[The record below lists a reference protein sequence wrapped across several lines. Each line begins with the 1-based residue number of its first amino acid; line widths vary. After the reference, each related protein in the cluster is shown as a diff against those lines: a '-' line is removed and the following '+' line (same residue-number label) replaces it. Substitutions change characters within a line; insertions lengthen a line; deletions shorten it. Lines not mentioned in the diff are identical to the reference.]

1 MGLRTVFLDAGGVL
15 LFPNW
20 AHVSEALAKQGVVVS
35 PSTLAGAE
43 PLAKKQIDDRHTI
56 AVTNDAGRGWLYFNL
71 VLTAA
76 GVELSD
82 ATDAALTQLHEYHR
96 ERNLWEH
103 VPDNVIPALA
113 SMRRLGLRMTVVS
126 NANGTLCAHMDRLG
140 LSRYVDCIL
149 DSCDLGVEKPD
160 PRLFTIALERSAAE
174 PSTTIHVGDLYQVDV
189 VGARAAGIRG
199 VLLDEG
205 GLYEGV
211 DCPRV
216 RSLQE
221 LVTRLEQGEFE

>member
-1 MGLRTVFLDAGGVL
+1 MPLRTVFLDAGGVL

-20 AHVSEALAKQGVVVS
+20 TRVSEALAKQGVVVS
-35 PSTLAGAE
+35 GAALARAE
-43 PLAKKQIDDRHTI
+43 PQAKKQIDDRSTI
-56 AVTNDAGRGWLYFNL
+56 AATTDAKRGWLYFNL

-82 ATDAALTQLHEYHR
+82 ATDAALVELHDYHR

-103 VPDNVIPALA
+103 VPDNVVPALETLA
-113 SMRRLGLRMTVVS
+113 GLGLKLIVVS
-126 NANGTLCAHMDRLG
+126 NANGTLCAHMARLG
-140 LSRYVDCIL
+140 LGRYVECIL

-160 PRLFTIALERSAAE
+160 PRIFTIALDRSGSE
-174 PSTTIHVGDLYQVDV
+174 PSTTIHVGDLYQIDV

-199 VLLDEG
+199 ILLDEG
-205 GLYEGV
+205 ELYEGV

-216 RSLQE
+216 GSLGE
-221 LVTRLEQGEFE
+221 LVTRIEHGEFD